1 MYDVL
6 VPSTKRDPREKKILY
21 EIRVISEE
29 RCGRFEVKD
38 RASKAWS
45 VWKRWAECRKLS
57 EALKSGVVVAGG
69 LPPFPE
75 HAKQAVLTLGKG
87 SEKRQAELEV
97 WLKKLFAALCKDR
110 DIFYDHRLVEF
121 FGGYICPDKV
131 EAEVR
136 EASDEPI
143 ILGPPPGEAPAAPPP
158 PPPEE
163 KTEEPAASSGYPD
176 YIHRVA
182 GDGLAVAHPDE
193 ARPKRRPSANRVGPP
208 KTFEIPIPGSLVRIG
223 DDVIEP
229 LHGWQG
235 LESRNA
241 VGVVVSSAFDQA
253 TKSTSVVV
261 AFNAPARFVADVSEL
276 VAQDDDD
283 AEADLVG
290 RILNAHNDYEGLA
303 YAKYKP
309 HKPFKTT
316 ESSKAQSPRGY
327 QFSDVI
333 ATPETIHLEQNESF
347 TYVSTRTG
355 AKTTYTY
362 TTETEDYSTP
372 APEPPK
378 SSSWLC
384 AYPQAD
390 DATLTDEDE
399 QIPIQRY
406 PDAAGDGYED
416 DMFNIMLCNSSTVE
430 AI

>member
-1 MYDVL
+1 
-6 VPSTKRDPREKKILY
+6 
-21 EIRVISEE
+21 
-29 RCGRFEVKD
+29 
-38 RASKAWS
+38 
-45 VWKRWAECRKLS
+45 
-57 EALKSGVVVAGG
+57 
-69 LPPFPE
+69 
-75 HAKQAVLTLGKG
+75 
-87 SEKRQAELEV
+87 
-97 WLKKLFAALCKDR
+97 
-110 DIFYDHRLVEF
+110 
-121 FGGYICPDKV
+121 
-131 EAEVR
+131 
-136 EASDEPI
+136 
-143 ILGPPPGEAPAAPPP
+143 
-158 PPPEE
+158 
-163 KTEEPAASSGYPD
+163 
-176 YIHRVA
+176 
-182 GDGLAVAHPDE
+182 
-193 ARPKRRPSANRVGPP
+193 
-208 KTFEIPIPGSLVRIG
+208 VRIG

-333 ATPETIHLEQNESF
+333 ATPETIHLAQNESF

-362 TTETEDYSTP
+362 ATETDDYSTP

-430 AI
+430 AH

>member
-253 TKSTSVVV
+253 TKSTSV
-261 AFNAPARFVADVSEL
+261 
-276 VAQDDDD
+276 
-283 AEADLVG
+283 
-290 RILNAHNDYEGLA
+290 
-303 YAKYKP
+303 YKP

-430 AI
+430 ATESVHSSARPELPPAFPLLIHVHLMHGPSER

>member
-182 GDGLAVAHPDE
+182 GDGLAVAHPGE

-208 KTFEIPIPGSLVRIG
+208 KTFEIPIPGSSCASATTSSSPSTAGRA
-223 DDVIEP
+223 
-229 LHGWQG
+229 
-235 LESRNA
+235 SR
-241 VGVVVSSAFDQA
+241 
-253 TKSTSVVV
+253 
-261 AFNAPARFVADVSEL
+261 
-276 VAQDDDD
+276 
-283 AEADLVG
+283 
-290 RILNAHNDYEGLA
+290 LA

-416 DMFNIMLCNSSTVE
+416 DMP
-430 AI
+430 

>member
-69 LPPFPE
+69 LPFPE

-87 SEKRQAELEV
+87 SEKRQAELE
-97 WLKKLFAALCKDR
+97 
-110 DIFYDHRLVEF
+110 
-121 FGGYICPDKV
+121 
-131 EAEVR
+131 
-136 EASDEPI
+136 
-143 ILGPPPGEAPAAPPP
+143 
-158 PPPEE
+158 
-163 KTEEPAASSGYPD
+163 
-176 YIHRVA
+176 
-182 GDGLAVAHPDE
+182 
-193 ARPKRRPSANRVGPP
+193 
-208 KTFEIPIPGSLVRIG
+208 
-223 DDVIEP
+223 
-229 LHGWQG
+229 G

-253 TKSTSVVV
+253 TKSASVVV

-316 ESSKAQSPRGY
+316 ESSKAQSPRL
-327 QFSDVI
+327 
-333 ATPETIHLEQNESF
+333 PNESF

-430 AI
+430 AH